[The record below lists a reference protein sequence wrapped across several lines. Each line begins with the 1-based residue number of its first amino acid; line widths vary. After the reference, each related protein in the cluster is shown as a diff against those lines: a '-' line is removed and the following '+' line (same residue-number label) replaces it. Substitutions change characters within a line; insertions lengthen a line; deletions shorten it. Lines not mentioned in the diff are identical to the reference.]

1 MKENSRFS
9 GIEIIGDLSWGTHLC
24 QFYQDIEKL
33 VEILIPYFRAGLEN
47 SELCI
52 WILPSHNL
60 TASDLETAKGLLRK
74 GIPNFDYY
82 LEKGQIELIF
92 HAKQDLKEGAFKV
105 QSNLERLIEKANQAL
120 ASGYE
125 GLRLARD
132 GGFWQAGNPDAHASY
147 ENSLNAFIRNLPVLA
162 LSTFSLE
169 SCSPIDIVEI
179 AASHDLSLGKKNG
192 RWKQIK
198 NAHDIL

>member
-1 MKENSRFS
+1 MKDNSRFS
-9 GIEIIGDLSWGTHLC
+9 GIEIIGDLPWGTHLC
-24 QFYQDIEKL
+24 QFYQDIEEL
-33 VEILIPYFRAGLEN
+33 VEILIPYFRAGLKN

-92 HAKQDLKEGAFKV
+92 QAKQDLKEGAFKV
-105 QSNLERLIEKANQAL
+105 QSNLESLIEKANQAL

-132 GGFWQAGNPDAHASY
+132 GVSGRQV
-147 ENSLNAFIRNLPVLA
+147 IRMPMPVTRKA
-162 LSTFSLE
+162 
-169 SCSPIDIVEI
+169 
-179 AASHDLSLGKKNG
+179 
-192 RWKQIK
+192 
-198 NAHDIL
+198 